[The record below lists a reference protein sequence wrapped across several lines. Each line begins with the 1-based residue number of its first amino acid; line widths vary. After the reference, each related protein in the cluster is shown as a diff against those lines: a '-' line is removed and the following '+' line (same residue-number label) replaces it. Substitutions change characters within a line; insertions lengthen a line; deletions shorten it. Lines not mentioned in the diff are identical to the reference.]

1 MGGSTAISTVPGL
14 SVAAFLPATV
24 SEFLIT
30 IGTIGRPVA
39 MAIRKALVLNGPTDL
54 VSTLVPS
61 GAIRMDSPL
70 RAAASRG
77 LRAAVVPG

>member
-1 MGGSTAISTVPGL
+1 MSTVPGL
-14 SVAAFLPATV
+14 SLAAFRPATV

-39 MAIRKALVLNGPTDL
+39 MAIRKALALNGPTDP

-61 GAIRMDSPL
+61 GAIRMDRPL

-77 LRAAVVPG
+77 LRVAAVPG